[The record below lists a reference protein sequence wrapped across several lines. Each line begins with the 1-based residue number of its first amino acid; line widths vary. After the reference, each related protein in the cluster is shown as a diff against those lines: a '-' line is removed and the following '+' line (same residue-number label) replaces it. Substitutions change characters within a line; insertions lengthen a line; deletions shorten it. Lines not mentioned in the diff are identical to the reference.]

1 MAFSSD
7 SSDHEAAEGRQSAP
21 PRLALQSLILVHI
34 GLCCVSLYCVSII
47 YPEYHFFYRPAGL
60 YAALA
65 VIAAFALVSVV
76 FVLAD
81 FSFGYFVGFYLYTM
95 ITGYLW
101 LNVFSEF
108 VYNHALTGL
117 SAAASA
123 ITFLLPALFIRS
135 PLRAVDCRPGLD
147 RVLGSILCY
156 RVTFAAGAAQFQAG
170 FDRQHL

>member
-7 SSDHEAAEGRQSAP
+7 SSDHQAAEGRQSAP
-21 PRLALQSLILVHI
+21 SRLALQSLILVYI
-34 GLCCVSLYCVSII
+34 ALCCVSLYCIALI
-47 YPEYHFFYRPAGL
+47 YPEYHIFYRLAGL
-60 YAALA
+60 YAAVA
-65 VIAAFALVSVV
+65 VVAAFALVSVV

-108 VYNHALTGL
+108 VYNHALSGL

-123 ITFLLPALFIRS
+123 ITFLLPALFIRA
-135 PLRAVDCRPGLD
+135 PLRQLWTLSTKGLD
-147 RVLGSILCY
+147 RLLDGIL
-156 RVTFAAGAAQFQAG
+156 
-170 FDRQHL
+170 LL